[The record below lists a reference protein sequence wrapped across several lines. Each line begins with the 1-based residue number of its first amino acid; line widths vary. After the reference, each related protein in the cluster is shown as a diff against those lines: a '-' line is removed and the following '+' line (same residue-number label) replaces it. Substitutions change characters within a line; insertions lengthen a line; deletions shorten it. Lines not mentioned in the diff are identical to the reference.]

1 MSRNLHSESAL
12 TVSWTST
19 GLSLSGSLDDR
30 TTADDLAQIIDL
42 SRIKTGPV
50 EIEVGGLKRGNS
62 IGMLEWEKF
71 AAQFKFA
78 HYYSNSPFWLVNY
91 FNMISSFFQNDQVS
105 VLSIYAPFVCEDDE
119 SSENLLLTL
128 GKEIPILESY
138 QNFEVPDFK
147 KNNKIYSPDF
157 DARRYL
163 VFIARNKA
171 RFDSFFQKHFPK
183 AA

>member
-1 MSRNLHSESAL
+1 
-12 TVSWTST
+12 
-19 GLSLSGSLDDR
+19 
-30 TTADDLAQIIDL
+30 
-42 SRIKTGPV
+42 
-50 EIEVGGLKRGNS
+50 
-62 IGMLEWEKF
+62 
-71 AAQFKFA
+71 
-78 HYYSNSPFWLVNY
+78 
-91 FNMISSFFQNDQVS
+91 MISSFFQNDQVS